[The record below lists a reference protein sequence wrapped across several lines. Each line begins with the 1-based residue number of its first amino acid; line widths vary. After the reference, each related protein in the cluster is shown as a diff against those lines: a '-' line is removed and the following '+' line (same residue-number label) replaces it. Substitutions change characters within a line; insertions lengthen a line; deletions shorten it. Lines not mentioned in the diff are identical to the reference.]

1 MIDIVNVGNQKRIYS
16 DKDSI
21 QFESLK
27 FYLVLA
33 KKSISKFADQI
44 CQGSAKKM
52 LQSEDAIANIAN
64 GIMMAD
70 WRWDKDRKGHLGQ
83 SKTRYSYRNQ
93 CAIWA
98 IQSYITR
105 QYGSKNKYKTNNII
119 SLDQTYQEDLQVK
132 DIVPSKDMSVVDN
145 IISKEESQ
153 LVKDDISAL
162 LYSGLLSERQ
172 IEYIQLYFFE
182 DMTLEQIGKKF
193 NITREAVRQ
202 GLNKAYAS
210 LREMIQ
216 KC

>member
-1 MIDIVNVGNQKRIYS
+1 MIDIVNIGNQKTSYN

-27 FYLVLA
+27 FYLNLA

-52 LQSEDAIANIAN
+52 LMSEDAIANIAN

-70 WRWDKDRKGHLGQ
+70 WRWDKDRKGHEGQ

-98 IQSYITR
+98 IQSYVTR
-105 QYGSKNKYKTNNII
+105 QYGQKRKQQKTTI
-119 SLDQTYQEDLQVK
+119 SLDQTHKDDLQVK
-132 DIVPSKDMSVVDN
+132 DIIAGNNVSIVDEVIN
-145 IISKEESQ
+145 KEESS
-153 LVKDDISAL
+153 LLKTDIQAIL
-162 LYSGLLSERQ
+162 NSGILNERQ
-172 IEYIQLYFFE
+172 VQYIKMYFFE
-182 DMTLEQIGKKF
+182 NMTLEQIGKRF

-202 GLNKAYAS
+202 GLNKAYAT
-210 LREMIQ
+210 LREIVTV
-216 KC
+216 C

>member
-1 MIDIVNVGNQKRIYS
+1 MIDIVNIGNQKTSYN

-27 FYLVLA
+27 FYLNLA

-52 LQSEDAIANIAN
+52 LMSEDAIANIAN

-70 WRWDKDRKGHLGQ
+70 WRWDKDRKGHEGQ

-98 IQSYITR
+98 IQSYVTR
-105 QYGSKNKYKTNNII
+105 QYGQKRKQQKTTI
-119 SLDQTYQEDLQVK
+119 SLDQTHKDDLQVK
-132 DIVPSKDMSVVDN
+132 DIIAGNNVSIVDEVIN
-145 IISKEESQ
+145 KEESS
-153 LVKDDISAL
+153 LLKDDIQAIL
-162 LYSGLLSERQ
+162 NSGILNERQ
-172 IEYIQLYFFE
+172 VQYIKMYFFE
-182 DMTLEQIGKKF
+182 NMTLEQIGKRF

-202 GLNKAYAS
+202 GLNKAYAT
-210 LREMIQ
+210 LREIVTV
-216 KC
+216 C

>member
-1 MIDIVNVGNQKRIYS
+1 MIDIVNIGNQKTSYN

-27 FYLVLA
+27 FYLNLA

-52 LQSEDAIANIAN
+52 LMSEDAIANIAN

-70 WRWDKDRKGHLGQ
+70 WRWDKDRKGHEGQ

-98 IQSYITR
+98 IQSYVTR
-105 QYGSKNKYKTNNII
+105 QYGQKRKQQKTTI
-119 SLDQTYQEDLQVK
+119 SLDQTHKDDLQVK
-132 DIVPSKDMSVVDN
+132 DIIAGNNISIVDEVIN
-145 IISKEESQ
+145 KEESS
-153 LVKDDISAL
+153 LLKEDIQAIL
-162 LYSGLLSERQ
+162 NSGILNERQ
-172 IEYIQLYFFE
+172 VQYIKMYFFE
-182 DMTLEQIGKKF
+182 NMTLEQIGKRF

-202 GLNKAYAS
+202 GLNKAYAT
-210 LREMIQ
+210 LREIVTV
-216 KC
+216 C

>member
-1 MIDIVNVGNQKRIYS
+1 MIDIVNIGNHKTSYN

-21 QFESLK
+21 KFEPLK
-27 FYLVLA
+27 FYLTLA

-52 LQSEDAIANIAN
+52 LNSEDAIANIAN

-70 WRWDKDRKGHLGQ
+70 WRWDKDRKGHEGQ

-98 IQSYITR
+98 IQSYVTR
-105 QYGSKNKYKTNNII
+105 QYGSKNKYKQNMI
-119 SLDQTYQEDLQVK
+119 SLDQCHQDDLQVK
-132 DIVPSKDMSVVDN
+132 DIIPTKDASVIDS
-145 IISKEESQ
+145 IIDKEETN
-153 LVKDDISAL
+153 LLKKDIESL
-162 LYSGLLSERQ
+162 LNSGLLNDRQ
-172 IEYIQLYFFE
+172 VSYIKMYFFE

-202 GLNKAYAS
+202 GLNKAYSS
-210 LREMIQ
+210 LREIISL
-216 KC
+216 C